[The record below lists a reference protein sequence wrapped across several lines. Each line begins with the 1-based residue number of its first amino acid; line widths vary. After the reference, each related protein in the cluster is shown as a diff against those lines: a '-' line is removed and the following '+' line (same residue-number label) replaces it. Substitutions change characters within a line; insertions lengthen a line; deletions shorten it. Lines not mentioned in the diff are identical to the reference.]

1 MDFNRLWVVA
11 GVCGLLGVTACG
23 GESSPGSEPAT
34 LESFGASEEAAA
46 DDADP
51 DATDDEPVAASSEG
65 PAENWPEPEVPD
77 EISEETDEGAEA
89 FIQYWFDVRHYSRL
103 TGDTAPLEDISHPEC
118 ELCNIEVEKIEAVY
132 PEGWIEEDSPTL
144 IDGVEPF
151 EFDGVAHAYEYLTDE
166 PAFTVHWG
174 DGSKDSADG
183 YSDVVFDAYL
193 LFEDDGWIFGE
204 FGHDPDNL
212 ADTSLETDDGE

>member
-118 ELCNIEVEKIEAVY
+118 GRCEIEYDLVDSVY
-132 PEGWIEEDSPTL
+132 PDGWIEEDSAIKVAEVSS
-144 IDGVEPF
+144 IDFVGEASAYQFTISEP
-151 EFDGVAHAYEYLTDE
+151 E
-166 PAFTVHWG
+166 FTVYH
-174 DGSKDSADG
+174 ADKENEHVSEETG
-183 YSDVVFDAYL
+183 MQLILYL
-193 LFEDDGWIFGE
+193 LFENERWEMGDIRL
-204 FGHDPDNL
+204 DPD
-212 ADTSLETDDGE
+212 DPFEPGEGNS